1 MENEGVVSPTRGSR
15 LRLLH
20 PLRRPRLPLRT
31 LGSAV
36 HSPPTPFLPDSFL
49 AAFPAVSS
57 FFLLLFSRGN
67 RVLILILGYID
78 LNFVSFFLFS
88 FCLLFLYFF
97 FFLLLIFFFYF
108 ILFHLLF
115 RLSHIVKH
123 ICKSHFQNSWIQK
136 QQMAVTVWIW
146 SIILMWECWPVIIVR
161 WTKWHVLSPW
171 LSTMFLEMFRQVSKC
186 SLCFFYFPI
195 QIPNRQGNRTHTWQ
209 GYFHLYFSKLN
220 QENLAP
226 GKQKY
231 GKQTDYAAEKSLN
244 VINPKER
251 G

>member
-57 FFLLLFSRGN
+57 FFFLLFSRGN

-78 LNFVSFFLFS
+78 LNFVSFFLFLFAS
-88 FCLLFLYFF
+88 FFFL
-97 FFLLLIFFFYF
+97 FFLLLIFFFCF

-115 RLSHIVKH
+115 RFFILLSIYAKA
-123 ICKSHFQNSWIQK
+123 IFKIPEFRSN
-136 QQMAVTVWIW
+136 
-146 SIILMWECWPVIIVR
+146 
-161 WTKWHVLSPW
+161 KWQLQCEYDQSFLCGSVGPSLS
-171 LSTMFLEMFRQVSKC
+171 
-186 SLCFFYFPI
+186 
-195 QIPNRQGNRTHTWQ
+195 
-209 GYFHLYFSKLN
+209 
-220 QENLAP
+220 
-226 GKQKY
+226 
-231 GKQTDYAAEKSLN
+231 YA
-244 VINPKER
+244 ER
-251 G
+251 NDMC

>member
-36 HSPPTPFLPDSFL
+36 HSPFFSSPIFSWKQSTYSYTGIYWFEFCLF
-49 AAFPAVSS
+49 FS
-57 FFLLLFSRGN
+57 FFFFSP
-67 RVLILILGYID
+67 
-78 LNFVSFFLFS
+78 FS
-88 FCLLFLYFF
+88 LFLF

-123 ICKSHFQNSWIQK
+123 ISISHFQNSWIQK